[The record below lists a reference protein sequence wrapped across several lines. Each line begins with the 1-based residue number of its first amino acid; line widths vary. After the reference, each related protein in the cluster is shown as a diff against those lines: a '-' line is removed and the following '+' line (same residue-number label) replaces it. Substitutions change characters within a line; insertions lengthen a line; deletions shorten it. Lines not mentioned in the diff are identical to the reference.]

1 MKPTRSLRPRVKLN
15 RAAVSELLSLLNT
28 TQTELA
34 QMCGL
39 SPGYFSLLMA
49 GKRSP
54 SAGARGP
61 ILTPSESCASGT
73 SPAAPGHCCRRCTTR
88 LPPATS
94 VPEETR
100 LEIAHADDGGSPVRL
115 RRDALSSPHNQ
126 CHPLRCPTHHRLQAV
141 PHLHHALRAPE
152 RRDCAHRLP
161 GTLAVFPLA
170 VPVQH
175 QRSSPSH
182 R

>member
-54 SAGARGP
+54 SPGARRLIQQALGVIDFDRLFMMEPAEEEGP
-61 ILTPSESCASGT
+61 DTETPS
-73 SPAAPGHCCRRCTTR
+73 
-88 LPPATS
+88 L
-94 VPEETR
+94 
-100 LEIAHADDGGSPVRL
+100 
-115 RRDALSSPHNQ
+115 
-126 CHPLRCPTHHRLQAV
+126 
-141 PHLHHALRAPE
+141 
-152 RRDCAHRLP
+152 
-161 GTLAVFPLA
+161 
-170 VPVQH
+170 
-175 QRSSPSH
+175 
-182 R
+182 